1 MLRRFLIFVLAGLLL
16 NACFKVPVTG
26 RKQFRMLP
34 ESMLLS
40 MSMTAYNDFLKQNP
54 PMPASDA
61 DASRVKSV
69 GQKMAQTV
77 DYYLVSNGFKK
88 IRKNFKWNFELVNN
102 SAVNAWC
109 MPGGKIVFY
118 SGIMPLVQNDA
129 GIAVVMG
136 HEMAHA
142 VARHGNERMSQ
153 QLALYMGG
161 ITLAVAMN
169 DKPEETR
176 NLFLAVYG
184 IGGALGSLAY
194 SRQHEYEADKI
205 GMVFM
210 AMAGYDPEEAISFW
224 ERMSGLSKG
233 PQVPQFLST
242 HPHHDNRIAEMKK
255 FLPTAKKYYKTS

>member
-1 MLRRFLIFVLAGLLL
+1 MS
-16 NACFKVPVTG
+16 CYKVPVTG

-34 ESMLLS
+34 ESILLS
-40 MSMTAYNDFLKQNP
+40 MSITAYNDFLRQNP
-54 PMPASDA
+54 PLPATNA
-61 DASRVKSV
+61 DAVRVKLV
-69 GQKMAQTV
+69 GQKMATTV
-77 DYYLVSNGFKK
+77 DHFLATNGFKK
-88 IRKNFKWNFELVNN
+88 IKSSFKWNFELVSN

-161 ITLAVAMN
+161 IALAVAVN
-169 DKPEETR
+169 DKPDETR

-184 IGGALGSLAY
+184 IGGTFGGLAY

-210 AMAGYDPEEAISFW
+210 ALAGYDPEEAIRFW
-224 ERMSGLSKG
+224 ERMQAMSKG
-233 PQVPQFLST
+233 PQIPQFLST
-242 HPHHDNRIAEMKK
+242 HPHHEQRILEMKK
-255 FLPTAKKYYKTS
+255 FLPKAKKYIKTT

>member
-1 MLRRFLIFVLAGLLL
+1 MLKKSLMLIIVGMMLYS
-16 NACFKVPVTG
+16 CYKVPVTG

-40 MSMTAYNDFLKQNP
+40 MSITAYNDFLKQNP
-54 PMPASDA
+54 PMSASNA

-88 IRKNFKWNFELVNN
+88 IKRNFSWNFELVNN
-102 SAVNAWC
+102 PQVNAWC

-153 QLALYMGG
+153 QLALYLGG

-184 IGGALGSLAY
+184 VGGALGDLAY
-194 SRQHEYEADKI
+194 SRNHEYEADKI

-210 AMAGYDPEEAISFW
+210 ALAGYNPEEAITFW
-224 ERMSGLSKG
+224 ERMSAISKG
-233 PQVPQFLST
+233 PQIPQFLST
-242 HPHHDNRIAEMKK
+242 HPHHDNRIVEMKK
-255 FLPTAKKYYKTS
+255 FLPKAQKFYKPS